1 MKIIIIF
8 LGDSIKNFY
17 LKFIELNYLNIVLI
31 LFIIVFFLLTLFS
44 YFGFSLIYFDNILFY
59 TNLVKFMS
67 DSADNRNVNVN
78 ADSTLNHPNLSISI
92 PVC

>member
-1 MKIIIIF
+1 
-8 LGDSIKNFY
+8 
-17 LKFIELNYLNIVLI
+17 
-31 LFIIVFFLLTLFS
+31 
-44 YFGFSLIYFDNILFY
+44 
-59 TNLVKFMS
+59 MS